1 MNLSIAINADHFILD
16 EQKIKKLKI
25 GLKTSR
31 LEYKWVPQ
39 ALLHVHLLSLGAIE
53 SNQFNSLKEVIK
65 KILEHHRSFDLK
77 LSGIW
82 AYPNQK
88 EGRLLWIGV
97 QNSIA
102 LRSLQDELSHQLIE
116 SKDFRE
122 EKIFKPILPIV
133 RIRNRSDVTDLIS
146 PYKTSDFGKLKVN
159 QLSLYH
165 MVSGGAFPVYEII
178 EKFQLPKSQLE
189 TSQINSN
196 P

>member
-1 MNLSIAINADHFILD
+1 MNLSIAINADHLILD

-31 LEYKWVPQ
+31 LEYRWVPQ
-39 ALLHVHLLSLGAIE
+39 ALLHVHLLSLGPIE
-53 SNQFNSLKEVIK
+53 TPQFDSLKEEIK
-65 KILEHHRSFDLK
+65 KILEQHLSFDLK
-77 LSGIW
+77 LNGIW

-102 LRSLQDELSHQLIE
+102 LRTLQDELANQLIE

-159 QLSLYH
+159 QLSLYQ
-165 MVSGGAFPVYEII
+165 MVSGGAFPEYEII

-189 TSQINSN
+189 NSQINFN

>member
-1 MNLSIAINADHFILD
+1 MAINADHLILD
-16 EQKIKKLKI
+16 EEKIRKLKI
-25 GLKTSR
+25 GLKISR
-31 LEYKWVPQ
+31 LEYRWVPKD
-39 ALLHVHLLSLGAIE
+39 LLHIHLLSLGDIDSSE
-53 SNQFNSLKEVIK
+53 FDSLISKVK
-65 KILEHHRSFDLK
+65 KILEQHRAFDLK
-77 LSGIW
+77 LNGIW

-102 LRSLQDELSHQLIE
+102 LRSLQDELANHLIA

-146 PYKTSDFGKLKVN
+146 PYKTSDFGKLKVH
-159 QLSLYH
+159 QLSLYR

-178 EKFQLPKSQLE
+178 EKFQLPKNQLDN
-189 TSQINSN
+189 SQINSN